1 MLTVIYYICKKLCF
15 HFEKETAVQPFL
27 WISRKYL
34 HNAENY
40 FRIVTTGLT
49 FSFSGPIICDNDDE
63 KKEEHDDDDD
73 DDDGWL

>member
-1 MLTVIYYICKKLCF
+1 MRRKL
-15 HFEKETAVQPFL
+15 QSNPFCGFL
-27 WISRKYL
+27 ESTCIRS
-34 HNAENY
+34 NAENY

-73 DDDGWL
+73 DDDDDDGWL